1 MPCQKKNHLS
11 LLRTCFY
18 HVVLVN
24 EELPHDLARQISS
37 TEKMKTTTTK
47 TQPSRSNRNCFS
59 LNAEFH
65 YPKPQAYPE
74 SLVLKKK
81 RKTNDEQKMF
91 IFYTDSPCHSI
102 ETIQVSTASGY
113 FLECLE
119 VNKC

>member
-1 MPCQKKNHLS
+1 MLCPVRKNHLP

-74 SLVLKKK
+74 PLVLKNKEKQMMNKK
-81 RKTNDEQKMF
+81 CSSLTRLSLSLHRD
-91 IFYTDSPCHSI
+91 
-102 ETIQVSTASGY
+102 
-113 FLECLE
+113 
-119 VNKC
+119 